1 MKRNLWIVRVAVAV
15 LAFATLSIQAQQIT
29 FDRLLHTDKEPKNWL
44 TYSGNI
50 WGQRYSLLNQ
60 INAGNVKNL
69 ELQWIWQAPS
79 LEKYE
84 TTSIVVDGILYT
96 IQAPTNTNTADGNT
110 QIVALD
116 AATGRPFWRY
126 SYAIP
131 MTARACCGRVNR
143 GLAIL
148 GDTLFMGTLNS
159 HLIAV
164 NAKNGTLLW
173 DTTVIVPPTA
183 ATYPITVAPLV
194 VKDKVIIGTAGGDG
208 AIRGFLAAYDAKTGK
223 EVWRFYNIPGPGEP
237 GNETWSGESWKTG
250 GAGIWTTGTYDA
262 ETNLTF
268 WGVGNPQPDT
278 NGNVRLGDNLY
289 SDSVV
294 ALDADTG
301 KLKWYYQ
308 FTPHDEMDYDSTQ
321 VPVLADV
328 EIKGRMRKAMLF
340 ANRNGVMYAL
350 DRTTG
355 EFLLG
360 KPFVNVNWMDGF
372 DAKGRPQRVAGKV
385 PVGSGGDG
393 TPIMPTVLGG
403 TNWYP
408 PSFSPKTGL
417 FYVSAWENSKSGG
430 GGGGGRGAANT
441 TPMAGTALAPNTK
454 TEEEGYGVV
463 RAIDPRTLDRK
474 WEFKMNDITW
484 AGVLSTAGDVV
495 FSGGREGY
503 FFALDA
509 RDGKLL
515 WKVALGGQVNSG
527 PMSYEVNGKQYISVA
542 AGTSLFSFALR
553 P

>member
-1 MKRNLWIVRVAVAV
+1 MKRKLLTMAL
-15 LAFATLSIQAQQIT
+15 LAFATISVQAQVT
-29 FDRLLHTDKEPKNWL
+29 FDRLLHTEKEPENWL
-44 TYSGNI
+44 TYSGNVL
-50 WGQRYSLLNQ
+50 GQRYSLLNQ

-84 TTSIVVDGILYT
+84 TTSLVLDGILYT
-96 IQAPTNTNTADGNT
+96 IQAPNSTNTADGNT
-110 QIVALD
+110 QVVALD
-116 AATGRPFWRY
+116 AATGRPFWRF
-126 SYAIP
+126 SYPIP
-131 MTARACCGRVNR
+131 QTARACCGRVNR

-148 GDTLFMGTLNS
+148 GDTLYMGTLNS
-159 HLIAV
+159 HLIAI

-173 DTTVIVPPTA
+173 DTTVIIPPTN
-183 ATYPITVAPLV
+183 ATYPITVAPLI

-208 AIRGFLAAYDAKTGK
+208 AIRGFLAAYDAKSGK

-237 GNETWSGESWKTG
+237 GNETWSGESWKVG
-250 GAGIWTTGTYDA
+250 GAGIWTTGTYDP

-268 WGVGNPQPDT
+268 WGTGNPSPT
-278 NGNVRLGDNLY
+278 GGGPTRLGDNLY
-289 SDSVV
+289 ADSVV

-301 KLKWYYQ
+301 KLKWHYQ

-328 EIKGRMRKAMLF
+328 EYKGQKRKAMMF
-340 ANRNGVMYAL
+340 ANRNGLIYLL

-355 EFLLG
+355 EFLNG
-360 KPFVNVNWMDGF
+360 KPYVNVNWMDGF
-372 DAKGRPQRVAGKV
+372 DAKGRPQRVPGRERSSPDT
-385 PVGSGGDG
+385 PV
-393 TPIMPTVLGG
+393 MPTILGA

-408 PSFSPKTGL
+408 PSYSPKTGL

-430 GGGGGRGAANT
+430 PGGGGRGGNNT

-463 RAIDPRTLDRK
+463 RAFDPKTLDKK

-509 RDGKLL
+509 RTGALL
-515 WKVALGGQVNSG
+515 WKAALGGQVNSG
-527 PMSYEVNGKQYISVA
+527 PMSYSVNGRQYIAVA

-553 P
+553 Q

>member
-1 MKRNLWIVRVAVAV
+1 MRVRVALALIVFAAV
-15 LAFATLSIQAQQIT
+15 SLQAQVT
-29 FDRLLHTDKEPKNWL
+29 FDRLLHTDREPQNWL

-50 WGQRYSLLNQ
+50 MGQRYSLLSQ
-60 INAGNVKNL
+60 ITAGNVKNL
-69 ELQWIWQAPS
+69 ELQWVWQAKS
-79 LEKYE
+79 LEKFE
-84 TTSIVVDGILYT
+84 TTALVIDGILYT
-96 IQAPTNTNTADGNT
+96 IQAPNNTNTADGVT
-110 QIVALD
+110 QVVALD
-116 AATGRPFWRY
+116 AATGRQFWTFRY
-126 SYAIP
+126 NIP

-148 GDTLFMGTLNS
+148 GDTLYMATLNS
-159 HLIAV
+159 HLIAIS
-164 NAKNGTLLW
+164 AKTGDLVW
-173 DTTVIVPPTA
+173 DTTVTSAPG
-183 ATYPITVAPLV
+183 YPMTHAPLV
-194 VKDKVIIGTAGGDG
+194 VKDKILVGTAGGDG
-208 AIRGFLAAYDAKTGK
+208 PIRGFLAAFDAKTGK
-223 EVWRFYNIPGPGEP
+223 EVWRFHPIPAPGEP
-237 GNETWSGESWKTG
+237 GNETWAGDSWKVG
-250 GAGIWTTGTYDA
+250 GAAIWNTGAYDP

-268 WGVGNPQPDT
+268 WGTGNPAPDT

-289 SDSVV
+289 SDCVV

-321 VPVLADV
+321 VPVLADM
-328 EIKGRMRKAMLF
+328 EIKGRMRKVMLW
-340 ANRNGVMYAL
+340 ANRNGVAYVL

-360 KPFVNVNWMDGF
+360 RPFVKVNWMDGF
-372 DAKGRPQRVAGKV
+372 DEKGRAIRVPGKV

-393 TPIMPTVLGG
+393 TAIMPTVLGG

-430 GGGGGRGAANT
+430 GGQRGGANT
-441 TPMAGTALAPNTK
+441 TPMADTALAPNVK

-463 RAIDPRTLDRK
+463 RALDPKTLEKK

-509 RDGKLL
+509 RSGALL
-515 WKVALGGQVNSG
+515 WKVPLGGQVNSG
-527 PMSYEVNGKQYISVA
+527 PMTYSVNGKQYIAVN
-542 AGTSLFSFALR
+542 AGTSLFTFALR
-553 P
+553 Q

>member
-1 MKRNLWIVRVAVAV
+1 MRVRLA
-15 LAFATLSIQAQQIT
+15 LAFILFAAASLQAQVT
-29 FDRLLHTDKEPKNWL
+29 FDRLLHAEREPQNWL
-44 TYSGNI
+44 TYSGNVS
-50 WGQRYSLLNQ
+50 GQRYSPLTQ
-60 INAGNVKNL
+60 ITPANVKNL
-69 ELQWIWQAPS
+69 ELQWVWQAKS
-79 LEKYE
+79 LEKFE
-84 TTSIVVDGILYT
+84 TTALVVDGILYT
-96 IQAPTNTNTADGNT
+96 IQAPNNTNTADGYT

-116 AATGRPFWRY
+116 AATGRQFWTFRY
-126 SYAIP
+126 DIP
-131 MTARACCGRVNR
+131 STARACCGRVNR

-148 GDTLFMGTLNS
+148 DNTVYMSTLNS

-164 NAKNGTLLW
+164 DARVGKLIW
-173 DTTVIVPPTA
+173 DTTVTDA
-183 ATYPITVAPLV
+183 SGYPMTHAPLV
-194 VKDKVIIGTAGGDG
+194 VKDKIIVGTAGGDG
-208 AIRGFLAAYDAKTGK
+208 PIRGFLAAFDAKTGK
-223 EVWRFYNIPGPGEP
+223 EVWRFYPIPAPGEP
-237 GNETWSGESWKTG
+237 GNETWAGESWKVG
-250 GAGIWTTGTYDA
+250 GAAIWNTGAYDP

-268 WGVGNPQPDT
+268 WGTGNPAPDT

-289 SDSVV
+289 SDCVI

-321 VPVLADV
+321 VPVLADI
-328 EIKGRMRKAMLF
+328 ELNGRMRKVMLW
-340 ANRNGVMYAL
+340 ANRNGVAYVL

-355 EFLLG
+355 EFLHG
-360 KPFVNVNWMDGF
+360 RPFVKVNWMDGF
-372 DAKGRPQRVAGKV
+372 DGKGRPIRVPGKV

-430 GGGGGRGAANT
+430 GGQRGAGNT
-441 TPMAGTALAPNTK
+441 TPMADTALAQNVK

-463 RAIDPRTLDRK
+463 RALDPKTLERK

-484 AGVLSTAGDVV
+484 AGVLSTGGDVV

-503 FFALDA
+503 FFALDG
-509 RDGKLL
+509 RNGNLL

-527 PMSYEVNGKQYISVA
+527 PMSYAVNGRQYIAVA
-542 AGTSLFSFALR
+542 AGTSLFTFALR
-553 P
+553 Q

>member
-1 MKRNLWIVRVAVAV
+1 MKRNLWIVRVAIAV
-15 LAFATLSIQAQQIT
+15 LVFATLSIQAQQIT
-29 FDRLLHTDKEPKNWL
+29 FDRLLHTEKEPKNWL

-143 GLAIL
+143 GVAIL

-173 DTTVIVPPTA
+173 DTTVIVPPTN
-183 ATYPITVAPLV
+183 ATYPITVAPLI

-208 AIRGFLAAYDAKTGK
+208 AIRGFLAAFDAKTGK
-223 EVWRFYNIPGPGEP
+223 EVWRFYTIPGPDEP
-237 GNETWSGESWKTG
+237 GNDSWSGESWKTG
-250 GAGIWTTGTYDA
+250 GAGIWTTGSYDA

-268 WGVGNPQPDT
+268 WGTGNPNPT
-278 NGNVRLGDNLY
+278 GNGPSRLGDNLY

-301 KLKWYYQ
+301 KLKWHYQ
-308 FTPHDEMDYDSTQ
+308 FTPHDEMDYDAAQ
-321 VPVLADV
+321 VPVLADMPWPDTS
-328 EIKGRMRKAMLF
+328 GRSQLRKVMLW
-340 ANRNGVMYAL
+340 ANRNGLMYVL

-355 EFLLG
+355 QFLMG
-360 KPFVNVNWMDGF
+360 KPFVKVNWMDGF
-372 DAKGRPQRVAGKV
+372 DEKGRPKRVPGIAPSKE
-385 PVGSGGDG
+385 G
-393 TPIMPTVLGG
+393 TLIMPTVNGG

-408 PSFSPKTGL
+408 PSYSPRTEL
-417 FYVSAWENSKSGG
+417 FY
-430 GGGGGRGAANT
+430 
-441 TPMAGTALAPNTK
+441 
-454 TEEEGYGVV
+454 
-463 RAIDPRTLDRK
+463 IC
-474 WEFKMNDITW
+474 
-484 AGVLSTAGDVV
+484 
-495 FSGGREGY
+495 
-503 FFALDA
+503 
-509 RDGKLL
+509 LL
-515 WKVALGGQVNSG
+515 
-527 PMSYEVNGKQYISVA
+527 Y
-542 AGTSLFSFALR
+542 TSPS

>member
-1 MKRNLWIVRVAVAV
+1 MKRKVVTLCA
-15 LAFATLSIQAQQIT
+15 LALVVFATLSVQAQVT
-29 FDRLLHTDKEPKNWL
+29 FDRLLHTEKEPHNWL
-44 TYSGNI
+44 TYSGNVL
-50 WGQRYSLLNQ
+50 GQRYSLLNQ
-60 INAGNVKNL
+60 INTGNAKNL
-69 ELQWIWQAPS
+69 ELQWVWQAGS

-84 TTSIVVDGILYT
+84 TTSLVNDGVLYT
-96 IQAPTNTNTADGNT
+96 IQAPNNTNNTDGFT

-116 AATGRPFWRY
+116 AATGRQFWTFRY
-126 SYAIP
+126 NIP
-131 MTARACCGRVNR
+131 QTARNCCGRVNR

-164 NAKNGTLLW
+164 NAKNGTLVW
-173 DTTVIVPPTA
+173 DTTVTTTA
-183 ATYPITVAPLV
+183 GYPITVAPLV

-208 AIRGFLAAYDAKTGK
+208 AIRGYIAAFDAKTGK
-223 EVWRFYNIPGPGEP
+223 EVWRTYTIPGPGEP

-250 GAGIWTTGTYDA
+250 GAGVWTTGSYDP

-268 WGVGNPQPDT
+268 WGTGNPNPT
-278 NGNVRLGDNLY
+278 GNGPSRLGDNLY
-289 SDSVV
+289 SDSVL

-301 KLKWYYQ
+301 KLKWHYQ

-328 EIKGRMRKAMLF
+328 EFKGRMRKAMLF
-340 ANRNGVMYAL
+340 ANRNGLMYLL

-355 EFLLG
+355 EFLQG
-360 KPFVNVNWMDGF
+360 KPYVNVNWMSHF
-372 DAKGRPQRVAGKV
+372 DEKGRPQRVAGLERSSQTVIVK
-385 PVGSGGDG
+385 
-393 TPIMPTVLGG
+393 PTILGA

-430 GGGGGRGAANT
+430 PRGGGTNT
-441 TPMAGTALAPNTK
+441 TPMGGIQLAPNTK
-454 TEEEGYGVV
+454 TDEEGYGVV
-463 RAIDPRTLDRK
+463 RAFDPRTLEKK

-484 AGVLSTAGDVV
+484 AGVLSTAGDLV

-515 WKVALGGQVNSG
+515 WKVPLGGQVNSG
-527 PMSYEVNGKQYISVA
+527 PMSYSVNNRQYIAVA
-542 AGTSLFSFALR
+542 AGTALFSFALR
-553 P
+553 Q